1 MVPLAACATLAD
13 AASGDRDLPNAGA
26 GPFRELK
33 KGELAGLLI
42 APNVVSDGK
51 TLARHATVI
60 DADGDPSTFA
70 VIGYFAAN
78 ENGEAPEDAPS
89 RIVRGVAFD
98 GRSFERETNVVL
110 EATEDWEYG
119 EISSPSVVE
128 VGGEVWLYYAA
139 GVGIGLARSVDSLA
153 FTKVDGP
160 PFFEEGGAGPIF
172 GIADAGWDAG
182 ATPTSPSVIS
192 LGDEGFAMFYEV
204 RIESGKYAIGEARS
218 KDGITWKRFGDG
230 PVLVPGEPGEEAYDD
245 ARVGAPCAIAGESEL
260 GRPLLRL
267 YYSAESGAGKRTIGM
282 AARFDD
288 GPFERAASPVLGAG
302 TSRGPSEPSVIA
314 FEGFTLLF
322 ATQDKSG
329 TQEEPVVAAGVA
341 PAQAVLPP
349 ATESD

>member
-33 KGELAGLLI
+33 KGELGGLLI

-51 TLARHATVI
+51 TLARHPAVI

-78 ENGEAPEDAPS
+78 VNGEVPEDAPS

-98 GRSFERETNVVL
+98 GRSFEREIEVVL

-119 EISSPSVVE
+119 EISSPSVLE
-128 VGGEVWLYYAA
+128 VGGEVWLYYAG
-139 GVGIGLARSVDSLA
+139 GVGIGLARSVDSQV

-160 PFFEEGGAGPIF
+160 PFFEEGGAGPVL
-172 GIADAGWDAG
+172 GMAKTGWDAY
-182 ATPTSPSVIS
+182 ATPQSPSVIA

-204 RIESGKYAIGEARS
+204 RVQSGAFQIGEARS
-218 KDGITWKRFGDG
+218 KDGITWERVGDG
-230 PVLVPGEPGEEAYDD
+230 PVLVTGEPGAEAYDD
-245 ARVGAPCAIAGESEL
+245 ARVGGPCAIAGETDL

-267 YYSAESGAGKRTIGM
+267 YYSAENSAGNRTIGM

-302 TSRGPSEPSVIA
+302 SSRGPSEPSVIA

-329 TQEEPVVAAGVA
+329 TQEDPVVAAGVA